1 MLLTDALPKSLAALS
16 QSIYGRQQL
25 YNLQEGTLTHG
36 AIRATVEVD
45 AENAVL
51 LDVREDGLSDL
62 VVVGG
67 HAKSWVRVM
76 A

>member
-1 MLLTDALPKSLAALS
+1 M
-16 QSIYGRQQL
+16 